1 MRNQSSF
8 EQCYQAGIGNV
19 VGIAQQHADNIESVL
34 PQLHQSHKQLRAL
47 GLSAVYAK
55 QDIANQISWLF
66 SPQTLGTLSIGH
78 SSQYPRLVR
87 GIGIRIEKLASQV
100 NKDRQHIA
108 DIEALIQPI
117 KDIQNQPLSQEL
129 TDELNDFL
137 WLIQEYRI
145 SLFAQQLKTRVP
157 VSAKRLD
164 KKWAEISD
172 QLRRFLVK
180 SH

>member
-1 MRNQSSF
+1 
-8 EQCYQAGIGNV
+8 
-19 VGIAQQHADNIESVL
+19 
-34 PQLHQSHKQLRAL
+34 
-47 GLSAVYAK
+47 
-55 QDIANQISWLF
+55 
-66 SPQTLGTLSIGH
+66 
-78 SSQYPRLVR
+78 VR
-87 GIGIRIEKLASQV
+87 GIAIRIEKLASQV

-108 DIEALIQPI
+108 DIEALIQPV

-129 TDELNDFL
+129 TGELNDFL

-180 SH
+180 SQ